1 MGLSTLLKY
10 LPLKDVTGFAVC
22 VCLSTGYE
30 ALARENATP
39 IWSHLE
45 DGDVYSVLIEE
56 KIIHTGI
63 KIGYI
68 ILLVLCLGT
77 VFFLHL
83 YLVGGTDGEDSLL

>member
-1 MGLSTLLKY
+1 M
-10 LPLKDVTGFAVC
+10 
-22 VCLSTGYE
+22 
-30 ALARENATP
+30 LAEENVAP

-45 DGDVYSVLIEE
+45 DGEVYSVLIKE
-56 KIIHTGI
+56 KSTHTGI

-68 ILLVLCLGT
+68 ILLVLRFGT